1 MNNIYIYM
9 KYFIK
14 YSQTGGDMES
24 NNIIDLT
31 NLKPGTNLKKK
42 KDGLEILTSKK
53 KKINFG
59 PMFENHLN
67 NESGYN

>member
-1 MNNIYIYM
+1 M

-31 NLKPGTNLKKK
+31 NLKPNKSLEENEE
-42 KDGLEILTSKK
+42 GLEILTSKK
-53 KKINFG
+53 KKK
-59 PMFENHLN
+59 
-67 NESGYN
+67 

>member
-1 MNNIYIYM
+1 M

-31 NLKPGTNLKKK
+31 NLKPGKTFKENKE
-42 KDGLEILTSKK
+42 GLEILTSKEK
-53 KKINFG
+53 KKNFS
-59 PMFENHLN
+59 PMFENPLN
-67 NESGYN
+67 AKKKKSN

>member
-14 YSQTGGDMES
+14 YSQTGGDMEL
-24 NNIIDLT
+24 NDIIDLT
-31 NLKPGTNLKKK
+31 NLKPNKTLKEK

-53 KKINFG
+53 KK
-59 PMFENHLN
+59 
-67 NESGYN
+67 